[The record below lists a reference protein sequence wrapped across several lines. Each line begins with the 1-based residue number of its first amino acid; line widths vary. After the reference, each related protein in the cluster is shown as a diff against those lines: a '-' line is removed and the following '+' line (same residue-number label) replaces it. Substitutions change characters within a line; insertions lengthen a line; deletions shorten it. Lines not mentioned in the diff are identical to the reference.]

1 MTRYFVCRREDLVDG
16 ERMVVTCDGKEI
28 AVFSVQ
34 GELYAWHNR
43 CAHQGGPVCQGRIY
57 NRVVEP
63 VAADGTTRFQHYD
76 KDTFH
81 IVCPWH
87 GYEYDVRT
95 GTHPG
100 NEKVKLRA
108 VELEVGD
115 DGIYALV

>member
-1 MTRYFVCRREDLVDG
+1 MTRYFVCRREDLADG

-28 AVFSVQ
+28 AVFLVQ

-63 VAADGTTRFQHYD
+63 VAPDGTTRFQHYD
-76 KDTFH
+76 EDTFH

-95 GTHPG
+95 GAHPG
-100 NEKVKLRA
+100 NAKVKLRP
-108 VELEVGD
+108 VELEVD
-115 DGIYALV
+115 DDSIYALV